1 MKAWQFTN
9 THEPLVLAEVDE
21 PSPGP
26 GEVLIDVRAAGLCHS
41 DVGLLEDE
49 GWLRTL
55 AKRPITIGHEVA
67 GVIGALGE
75 GVTGWQV
82 GDRVGVCPTTEAG
95 APGYVRDGGFAAK
108 TVTPAIS
115 LVRIPDNVSFEQ
127 GAAGTDA
134 GMTSHHAVIAN
145 GQVKAGSTV
154 GIIGFGGLGQIG
166 SRVAVLAGADVY
178 VAEVNEKVW
187 PNALAAGVKAVKQS
201 IKEFEG
207 VNFDVIVDFAGF
219 GTTTAEAI
227 DTVGIGGRVV
237 QVGMGRLEAT
247 ISTASLILRKV
258 TLIGSQGG
266 TKEDIEGVYRYLS
279 TGKLTPTLSE
289 ISFDEIPEGIER
301 LKRGEVVGRLV
312 ATVAAS
318 RSA

>member
-9 THEPLVLAEVDE
+9 TNEPLVLNDVPE
-21 PSPGP
+21 PRPGK
-26 GEVLIDVRAAGLCHS
+26 GEVLIDIKAAGLCHS

-49 GWLRTL
+49 GWLQTL

-67 GVIGALGE
+67 GVISELGD
-75 GVTGWQV
+75 GVSNWAV
-82 GDRVGVCPTTEAG
+82 GDRVGICPTTEAG
-95 APGYVRDGGFAAK
+95 APGYVRDGGFSYKA
-108 TVTPAIS
+108 VTPVVS
-115 LVRIPDNVSFEQ
+115 LVRIPDGVSFAQ

-134 GMTSHHAVIAN
+134 GMTSHHAVITN
-145 GQVKAGSTV
+145 GQVGKGTV
-154 GIIGFGGLGQIG
+154 LGIIGFGGLGQIG
-166 SRVAVLAGADVY
+166 ARVAVLSGAEVH

-187 PNALAAGVKAVKQS
+187 PSARDAGVKDVKKS
-201 IKEFEG
+201 IKDFED
-207 VNFDVIVDFAGF
+207 VKFDVIVDFAGF

-227 DTVGIGGRVV
+227 DTVDIGGKVV

-266 TKEDIEGVYRYLS
+266 TKEDVQGVYDYLA
-279 TGKLTPTLSE
+279 TGKLEPTITE
-289 ISFDEIPEGIER
+289 ISFDEIPDGIGR

-312 ATVAAS
+312 AHIAD
-318 RSA
+318 